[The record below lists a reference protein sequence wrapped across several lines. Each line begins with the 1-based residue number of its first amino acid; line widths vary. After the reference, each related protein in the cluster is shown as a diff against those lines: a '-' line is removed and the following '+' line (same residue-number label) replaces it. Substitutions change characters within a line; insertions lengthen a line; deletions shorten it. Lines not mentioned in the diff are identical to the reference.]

1 MKLHLLE
8 KHIHEYLLT
17 ARSWT
22 QVPWYYAHAIVG
34 HFHVH
39 WSLHESRP
47 LDDMYDQSLQ
57 SDISQRW
64 WKREQYRPKEIM
76 LQLIQTDEEL
86 ARIAF
91 KDLSND
97 TATLDGRISRFGFY
111 CEELLQMLR
120 RHNPKAIDTYHH
132 QDAAMVSLYISG
144 MFPGKYTLYP
154 GLNVFTAFC
163 KAIES
168 PDIPKVDDLVR
179 YQKVAATTFKFLE
192 KNPEF
197 QNLLDQRASSS
208 YKVDVIPF
216 QIAYEFISFA
226 GGNRNLEIP

>member
-1 MKLHLLE
+1 MKLHLLQQL
-8 KHIHEYLLT
+8 ISEYIKA

-22 QVPWYYAHAIVG
+22 QVPWHYAHEIVG
-34 HFHVH
+34 HFHTH
-39 WSLHESRP
+39 WSLHESHS
-47 LDDMYDQSLQ
+47 LDETYDQSLQ

-76 LQLIQTDEEL
+76 LQLIATDQEL

-91 KDLSND
+91 KDLAND
-97 TATLDGRISRFGFY
+97 SATLDGRISRFEFY

-120 RHNPKAIDTYHH
+120 RNNPKAIDTYHH
-132 QDAAMVSLYISG
+132 QDAAMVSFYLSG
-144 MFPGKYTLYP
+144 MFPEKYTLYP
-154 GLNVFTAFC
+154 GLNVFTAYC

-179 YQKVAATTFKFLE
+179 YQKVATTVYKFLE

-197 QNLLDQRASSS
+197 QNLLSQRESSS
-208 YKVDVIPF
+208 YKVAVIPF
-216 QIAYEFISFA
+216 QVTYEFISFA